1 MPSSIPSGDL
11 ALNITHPHG
20 MPTLVPSPTL
30 EQHWDWRLMRA
41 QGDGHSGLGPTANNL
56 PPLAVHLHVHY
67 LETLPQLLAALNA
80 CRSGLQG
87 LRLWISTDSS
97 AKAQSITT
105 TLQQHPISE
114 QVTSLAVRVCANR
127 GRNFG
132 PLLLQLWPELQQEAL
147 VLHLHGKRSR
157 ETNLGDA
164 WLEQLLKCLLPDGD
178 TVLALRQQFHSDPNL
193 GVVMPQPPELI
204 RPYLNWGMNFE
215 LARQLARAM
224 GQQLHRDAVLV
235 FPAGGMF
242 WARPAALAPLT
253 QCVQALE
260 ALPPEPL
267 AVDGSSLHA
276 IERLVAHACE
286 GSGHHW
292 RLACERH
299 PAARSNISPLSVL
312 TPLPDELQQ
321 ATAFLAMQ
329 CRRLHHIKTN
339 LERSNQQLNQQF
351 DSANQQLSKADSTIK
366 ELVQTLQAR
375 DQEIQTMASSWGW
388 KLMRL
393 WQRLLKRAGT

>member
-1 MPSSIPSGDL
+1 MPSSIPCGDL
-11 ALNITHPHG
+11 DLNIAHPHG
-20 MPTLVPSPTL
+20 MPTLVPSPAL
-30 EQHWDWRLMRA
+30 EQHLDWRLMPA
-41 QGDGHSGLGPTANNL
+41 QGDGPMGPRINADPL

-67 LETLPQLLAALNA
+67 LETLPKLLNALNA
-80 CRSGLQG
+80 CRTGIQG
-87 LRLWISTDSS
+87 LRLWISTDRS
-97 AKAQSITT
+97 AKADAITEA
-105 TLQQHPISE
+105 LQQHPIAE
-114 QVTSLAVRVCANR
+114 EATTIAVRVCPNR
-127 GRNFG
+127 GRNLG
-132 PLLLQLWPELQQEAL
+132 PLLHHLWPELQQEAL

-164 WLEQLLKCLLPDGD
+164 WLEQLLTCLLPDGD

-253 QCVQALE
+253 KCVQALE
-260 ALPPEPL
+260 TLPPEPL

-292 RLACERH
+292 RLACESQ
-299 PAARSNISPLSVL
+299 PAPASNISPLSVL
-312 TPLPDELQQ
+312 MPLPDELQQ

-329 CRRLHHIKTN
+329 CRRLHHITTN

-388 KLMRL
+388 KLTRL
-393 WQRLLKRAGT
+393 WQRLWQQAGT

>member
-1 MPSSIPSGDL
+1 MPSSIPCGDL

-20 MPTLVPSPTL
+20 MPTLVPSPAL
-30 EQHWDWRLMRA
+30 EQHWDWRLIQA
-41 QGDGHSGLGPTANNL
+41 QADGPNGSGPNANSL

-105 TLQQHPISE
+105 TLQQHPIAE
-114 QVTSLAVRVCANR
+114 QVSSLSVRVCANR

-164 WLEQLLKCLLPDGD
+164 WLAQLLTCLLPDGD

-253 QCVQALE
+253 KCVQALE
-260 ALPPEPL
+260 TLPPEPL

-299 PAARSNISPLSVL
+299 PAAGSNISPLSVL

-321 ATAFLAMQ
+321 ATAFLAVQ
-329 CRRLHHIKTN
+329 CRRLHH
-339 LERSNQQLNQQF
+339 LERSNQQL
-351 DSANQQLSKADSTIK
+351 NQQLSKADSTIK
-366 ELVQTLQAR
+366 ELIQTLQAR
-375 DQEIQTMASSWGW
+375 DQEIQSMASSWGW